1 MKNFNGLPSQKLS
14 WRSKTKSWRQKH
26 VDWAENHIWSLDS
39 GVRKSLKNKIINY
52 NLVNGKLDIKDFAM
66 ILNPNNQIASYIPD
80 KIQHYPIINSKLNIL
95 AGEESSRR
103 FDYKLVVTNPDQI
116 SEIEEIGRAS
126 CRERV

>member
-1 MKNFNGLPSQKLS
+1 M
-14 WRSKTKSWRQKH
+14 
-26 VDWAENHIWSLDS
+26 
-39 GVRKSLKNKIINY
+39 KNKIINY
-52 NLVNGKLDIKDFAM
+52 NLVNGKLDIEDFAM

-116 SEIEEIGRAS
+116 SEIEENKKQAWMQDLSMWATQESESEEEATRDLEKI
-126 CRERV
+126 EKYNKYE

>member
-1 MKNFNGLPSQKLS
+1 M
-14 WRSKTKSWRQKH
+14 
-26 VDWAENHIWSLDS
+26 
-39 GVRKSLKNKIINY
+39 KNKIINY

-80 KIQHYPIINSKLNIL
+80 KIQHYSIINSKLNIL

-116 SEIEEIGRAS
+116 SEIEENKKQAWMQDLS
-126 CRERV
+126 M

>member
-1 MKNFNGLPSQKLS
+1 M
-14 WRSKTKSWRQKH
+14 
-26 VDWAENHIWSLDS
+26 DS
-39 GVRKSLKNKIINY
+39 GLRKSLKNKIINY
-52 NLVNGKLDIKDFAM
+52 NLVNGKLDIEDFAM

-116 SEIEEIGRAS
+116 SEIEENKKQAWMQDLS
-126 CRERV
+126 M

>member
-1 MKNFNGLPSQKLS
+1 M
-14 WRSKTKSWRQKH
+14 
-26 VDWAENHIWSLDS
+26 DS

-95 AGEESSRR
+95 TGEESSRR

-116 SEIEEIGRAS
+116 SEIEENKKQAWMQDLSMWATQESESEEDAARDLEKI
-126 CRERV
+126 EKYNKYE